1 MLNRVVSGPTTPE
14 PASFKR
20 RYEIPSGPVEFLLCK
35 DDKIF
40 LTSAAD
46 ISSYL
51 KVDLQLA
58 GPNGNLSSAG
68 DTFWLM
74 NVSLRKFAF
83 FYHRKSYCLTYPEAE
98 E

>member
-1 MLNRVVSGPTTPE
+1 MLNRVGSGPAAPG

-20 RYEIPSGPVEFLLCK
+20 RYEIPPGPVEFLLGN

-40 LTSAAD
+40 LMAAAD
-46 ISSYL
+46 ISSNF
-51 KVDLQLA
+51 KVDLQLT

-68 DTFWLM
+68 DTFWLI

-83 FYHRKSYCLTYPEAE
+83 S
-98 E
+98 

>member
-1 MLNRVVSGPTTPE
+1 MFNRVVSGPMTPE

-20 RYEIPSGPVEFLLCK
+20 RYEIPSGPVFLL
-35 DDKIF
+35 DDDDNIF

-46 ISSYL
+46 ISSSL

-58 GPNGNLSSAG
+58 DPNGKLSSAG

-83 FYHRKSYCLTYPEAE
+83 LDHRKS
-98 E
+98 